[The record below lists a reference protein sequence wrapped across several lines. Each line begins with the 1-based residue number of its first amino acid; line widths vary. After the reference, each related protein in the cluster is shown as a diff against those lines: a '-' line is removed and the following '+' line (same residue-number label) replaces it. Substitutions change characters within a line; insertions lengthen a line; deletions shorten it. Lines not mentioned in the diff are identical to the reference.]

1 MEKLLQLFR
10 KSNAEFLKRDSELI
24 ASGVSERCLC
34 GALMLFLHN
43 TIQKSPFKDYY
54 ADVEYNRNDKRIKTI
69 IDDQEYII
77 PITCDLIVHSRGSIF
92 NQDNLIAIEMKK
104 SSASFREKL
113 KDKIRLK
120 ALTRDTFD
128 NMWPYDG
135 KTYPQ
140 HVCGYLLGVYYEI
153 NIRSRFI
160 DLEYYERGEI
170 VTTERIRF

>member
-10 KSNAEFLKRDSELI
+10 KSNAEFLKRDSNLI

-43 TIQKSPFKDYY
+43 SIQKSPFKEYY
-54 ADVEYNRNDKRIKTI
+54 VDVEYNRNDKRIKTI
-69 IDDQEYII
+69 MDEQEHII
-77 PITCDLIVHSRGSIF
+77 PITCDLIVHSRGAIL

-104 SSASFREKL
+104 SSASFGEKL

-128 NMWPYDG
+128 NMWSYDG
-135 KTYPQ
+135 KTLPQ
-140 HVCGYLLGVYYEI
+140 HVCGYLLGVYYEV
-153 NIRSRFI
+153 NISSRFI
-160 DLEYYERGEI
+160 DIEYYERGEMI
-170 VTTERIRF
+170 KTERIHF